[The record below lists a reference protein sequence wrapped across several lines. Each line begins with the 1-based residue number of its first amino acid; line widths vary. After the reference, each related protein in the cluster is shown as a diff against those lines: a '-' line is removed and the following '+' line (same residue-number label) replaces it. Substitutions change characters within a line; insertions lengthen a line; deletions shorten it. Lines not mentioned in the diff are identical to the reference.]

1 MEGNCRQILSTFK
14 MSENKKDCELVIRPK
29 KGFIP
34 VDFREL
40 YQYRELL
47 YFLSL
52 KEIKI
57 RYKQTALGASWA
69 VLQPFLTMII
79 FTIVFGKLAKMP
91 SGGIPYPI
99 FSYSGLLLW
108 TYFSNSISAAGN
120 SLISNEKLVSKIYF
134 PRLLIPTSSTVS
146 GLLDYAIAMSILVIM
161 MVYYNFCPNIS
172 IILLPYVI
180 LMTFILSNGVGYLL
194 SAINVKYRDIRHALP
209 FFIQLLLFLT
219 PVIYPTD
226 IGGGKYSWIFL
237 LNPMSGFISAHRT
250 CILGQTS
257 LDVLGLLVSSVLT
270 VVIFIIG
277 IIYFKKTES
286 YFADII

>member
-1 MEGNCRQILSTFK
+1 
-14 MSENKKDCELVIRPK
+14 MSKNKNDCELVIKPK
-29 KGFIP
+29 RRFIP
-34 VDFREL
+34 DVGFKEL

-47 YFLSL
+47 YFLSW
-52 KEIKI
+52 KEIKV

-79 FTIVFGKLAKMP
+79 FTIVFGRLAKMP
-91 SGGIPYPI
+91 SEGIPYPI

-108 TYFSNSISAAGN
+108 TYFANSISTAGN
-120 SLISNEKLVSKIYF
+120 SLVANQNLVSKIYF
-134 PRLLIPTSSTVS
+134 PRLLIPTSCTVS

-172 IILLPYVI
+172 IILLPYII
-180 LMTFILSNGVGYLL
+180 LMTFILANGLGYLF
-194 SAINVKYRDIRHALP
+194 SAINVKYRDMRYALP

-226 IGGGKYSWIFL
+226 IGGAKYSWIFL
-237 LNPMSGFISAHRT
+237 LNPMTGFINAHRT
-250 CILGQTS
+250 CILGHAN
-257 LDVLGLLVSSVLT
+257 LDVTGLLISSVLT
-270 VVIFIIG
+270 VAIFIIG

>member
-1 MEGNCRQILSTFK
+1 
-14 MSENKKDCELVIRPK
+14 MSKNKNDYELVIKPK
-29 KGFIP
+29 KGIIP

-47 YFLSL
+47 YFLSV

-79 FTIVFGKLAKMP
+79 FTIVFGRLAKMP
-91 SGGIPYPI
+91 SEGIPYPI

-108 TYFSNSISAAGN
+108 TYFSNSVSSAGN
-120 SLISNEKLVSKIYF
+120 SLVSNEKLVSKIYF

-146 GLLDYAIAMSILVIM
+146 GLLDYVIAMGILVIM
-161 MVYYNFCPNIS
+161 MVYYGFYSNIS

-180 LMTFILSNGVGYLL
+180 LMTFILSNGLGYLL
-194 SAINVKYRDIRHALP
+194 SAINVKYRDIRYALP

-226 IGGGKYSWIFL
+226 IGGAKYSWIFL

-250 CILGQTS
+250 CILGHAS
-257 LDVLGLLVSSVLT
+257 LDVTGLLVSSVLT
-270 VVIFIIG
+270 IVIFIIG
-277 IIYFKKTES
+277 ISYFKKTES